1 MKAIVL
7 KEFGS
12 VDNLEIK
19 DIEIPKISPDE
30 VLVKVKAISIN
41 PVDVKTRDGYV
52 IADLLRNFDPIILG
66 WDISGVIE
74 KVGENVTNISVGQ
87 NVFGMVNFVGNGQ
100 GYAEYVAAPAKH
112 LAIMPNNI
120 SYAEAAA
127 STLAALTAWQAF
139 THYGKLKK
147 GDKVLIH
154 GASGGVGHFA
164 VQIAKHLG
172 AYVIGTSSEKNRDF
186 VLSLGANEHINYNNQ
201 NFENELTDVD
211 FVLETV
217 GGYNFQKSIKT
228 LKNKGTIINLPAPIS
243 EEDQKAADN
252 KELNTCGFMA
262 VFSSEKDIFKIAELL
277 EIGAIKPHI
286 HKVYAFNEMAK
297 AHLEV
302 EAGLSKGKVIVEIK

>member
-19 DIEIPKISPDE
+19 DIAIPEISADE
-30 VLVKVKAISIN
+30 VLVKVKAIGIN
-41 PVDVKTRDGYV
+41 PVDVKTRQGYV
-52 IADLLRNFDPIILG
+52 IADMLRQFDPIILG
-66 WDISGVIE
+66 WDISGVVE
-74 KVGENVTNISVGQ
+74 KVGENVKDISVGQ
-87 NVFGMVNFVGNGQ
+87 KVFGMVNFVGHGK
-100 GYAEYVAAPAKH
+100 GYAEYVAAPAEH
-112 LAIMPNNI
+112 LAIMPDNI

-139 THYGKLKK
+139 THYGKLNK

-172 AYVIGTSSEKNRDF
+172 AHVIGTSSEKNKEF
-186 VLSLGANEHINYNNQ
+186 VLSLGADEHISYNNQ
-201 NFENELTDVD
+201 QFENELNAID

-217 GGYNFQKSIKT
+217 GADNFQKSVKI

-243 EEDQKAADN
+243 EEDQKAAES
-252 KELNTCGFMA
+252 KELNCCSMMG
-262 VFSSEKDIFKIAELL
+262 VYSSGKDIAIISELL
-277 EIGAIKPHI
+277 EKGVIKPHI
-286 HKVYAFNEMAK
+286 HKVYTFEEMGK
-297 AHLEV
+297 AHLAV
-302 EAGLSKGKVIVEIK
+302 EAGALKGKVIVEI